1 MSGAGQDPGGQRGN
15 LSGQAS
21 LGGCLLL
28 SGWPEGGRC
37 CPRPGRGW
45 AGCPGRTML
54 APREDAGPRPSSAC
68 SHAGRCDTCAARSH
82 EAGAPALPQNSLP
95 LESAL
100 LGNSIHRGAEHLVC
114 EALAA
119 GL

>member
-1 MSGAGQDPGGQRGN
+1 
-15 LSGQAS
+15 
-21 LGGCLLL
+21 
-28 SGWPEGGRC
+28 
-37 CPRPGRGW
+37 
-45 AGCPGRTML
+45 ML
-54 APREDAGPRPSSAC
+54 APREDEGPRPSSAR
-68 SHAGRCDTCAARSH
+68 SHARQCDPCTARSH

-100 LGNSIHRGAEHLVC
+100 LGNSVHRGAEHLVC